1 MSEAP
6 TSSTATAATSSAPEE
21 PAGGSPSS
29 SGDAPS
35 SSSAAYVDG
44 SCLGRNASSTAMIN
58 PAEFLQPL
66 TTHIDETLVQFEMFS
81 TRKPRNLM
89 AGTSSGL
96 KSVAKG
102 VVTGAVGLVT
112 SPIQG
117 AQQGGVQGFFLGLAS
132 GLFSA
137 VALPVAGC
145 AVGAFQVGRG
155 AVNSVE
161 ASYEAAHGKDWDQ
174 EKREWFEYNLE
185 EDAAKVQALDE
196 NGGEARAAAHTA
208 SARIASQARELAM
221 TRAPCLA
228 TRGRGPRR
236 PRQPRPGRWRL
247 VAAGRRRRGQE
258 AGRHDVLR
266 PARSAVRCSSLKV
279 APLDPVAGSGRLGGA
294 RAYAPRSAASTAWR
308 LAVASA
314 ARPRPPLR

>member
-44 SCLGRNASSTAMIN
+44 SCLGRNATSTAMIN

-66 TTHIDETLVQFEMFS
+66 TTHIDETLEQFEMFS

-102 VVTGAVGLVT
+102 VVTGAVGLVA

-117 AQQGGVQGFFLGLAS
+117 AQKGGVQGFFLGLAS

-161 ASYEAAHGKDWDQ
+161 VSYEAAH
-174 EKREWFEYNLE
+174 
-185 EDAAKVQALDE
+185 
-196 NGGEARAAAHTA
+196 AR
-208 SARIASQARELAM
+208 
-221 TRAPCLA
+221 
-228 TRGRGPRR
+228 
-236 PRQPRPGRWRL
+236 
-247 VAAGRRRRGQE
+247 
-258 AGRHDVLR
+258 
-266 PARSAVRCSSLKV
+266 
-279 APLDPVAGSGRLGGA
+279 
-294 RAYAPRSAASTAWR
+294 
-308 LAVASA
+308 
-314 ARPRPPLR
+314 